1 MPNNATVNFM
11 VAEIG
16 WDPEVWEDPIAF
28 EPERFLE
35 IGGGEFD
42 FTGIKEIRMIPFGGG
57 RRMCPGYTLD
67 MLHLEYFMANLVWN
81 FKWETAWEVDLWK
94 KPEFQGQS

>member
-1 MPNNATVNFM
+1 M

-35 IGGGEFD
+35 I
-42 FTGIKEIRMIPFGGG
+42 GIKEIRMIPFGGG